1 MLVTQGSEFQYLQNY
16 KEGKIKPGIGIGN
29 NLDNY
34 FRLKKGEITIIL
46 GHDNVG
52 KTAWFVYYMLS

>member
-34 FRLKKGEITIIL
+34 F
-46 GHDNVG
+46 
-52 KTAWFVYYMLS
+52 